1 MKEQFEIRIT
11 VEKNEEGNLT
21 LHTKGGPVDSRNP
34 SVYFAA
40 LYVAFQKQ
48 ILPTLESKL
57 ELADEIA
64 DLFKRTTE
72 CSCDEDD

>member
-1 MKEQFEIRIT
+1 MKEQFEIKIT
-11 VEKNEEGNLT
+11 VEKNEEGELT
-21 LHTKGGPVDSRNP
+21 LNAKSNLVDSRNP

-40 LYVAFQKQ
+40 LCMALKKQ

-64 DLFKRTTE
+64 DLVKRTTE

>member
-1 MKEQFEIRIT
+1 MKEQFEIKIT
-11 VEKNEEGNLT
+11 IEKNEEGELT
-21 LHTKGGPVDSRNP
+21 LNTKSNLVDSKNP
-34 SVYFAA
+34 SVYFTA

-48 ILPTLESKL
+48 LLPKLESKL

-64 DLFKRTTE
+64 DLVKRTTE

>member
-1 MKEQFEIRIT
+1 MKEQFEIKIT
-11 VEKNEEGNLT
+11 VEKNEEGILT
-21 LHTKGGPVDSRNP
+21 LNTKSNLVDSKNP
-34 SVYFAA
+34 SVYFVS
-40 LYVAFQKQ
+40 LSVAFQKQ

-64 DLFKRTTE
+64 DLVKRTTE